1 MTGNC
6 STTVKQRREHAL
18 AIWRA
23 GVDAVASER
32 LVTGAVFRRGS
43 RLSVCGHEIDL
54 DSTGRLLVV
63 GAGKAGAGMAAGIER
78 AVGRDIPAGFLSGLV
93 NVPADCVRPLEFI
106 TLHAARPAG
115 VNEPTEEGVRGTE
128 EILERVAALGPN
140 DVCLVLLSGG
150 GSALLPAPAA
160 GITLEDK
167 QQVTRLLMHAGASI
181 DELNLVR
188 RNLSRVKGG
197 GLARASNAGKTI
209 GLVISDVI
217 GDPLDVI
224 ASGPLLAGSASRADA
239 LAVLEQ
245 YVDRDRIP
253 PAVRSLLSQP
263 AEEAAAQEEDGASG
277 GSGGEVAIHVIGN
290 NQVALEAAAAKA
302 EELSYAV
309 RSLGSDNR
317 GIAREVG
324 KELSDLCLAVREG
337 REQPAPPCCL
347 LSGGEPVVHLAETD
361 GPQVGGRNQELAVAA
376 LLRLAESGAE
386 GITIVS
392 GGTDGE
398 DGPTDAAGGIA
409 DSLVLAEAARL
420 QLDPAEYLAV
430 NNTLPFLE
438 QTGGLIRT
446 GPTHTNVMD
455 LRVCLVNAEGE

>member
-1 MTGNC
+1 MTGNS
-6 STTVKQRREHAL
+6 STRKKQRREQAL

-32 LVTGAVFRRGS
+32 LVTDAVRRFGNC
-43 RLSVCGHEIDL
+43 LTVCGHEIDL
-54 DSTGRLLVV
+54 NATGQLLVV

-78 AVGRDIPAGFLSGLV
+78 AVGRDIPPGFLGGLV

-115 VNEPTEEGVRGTE
+115 VNEPTEAGVRGTE
-128 EILERVAALGPN
+128 DILQRVAALGPK

-160 GITLEDK
+160 GISLEDK

-224 ASGPLLAGSASRADA
+224 ASGPLLAGSGSRADA
-239 LAVLEQ
+239 LAVLER
-245 YVDRDRIP
+245 YVETDRIP

-263 AEEAAAQEEDGASG
+263 AGETQTTDQVNGA
-277 GSGGEVAIHVIGN
+277 GGEVSIHVIGN
-290 NQVALEAAAAKA
+290 NAVALQAAAAKA
-302 EELSYAV
+302 EELGFAV
-309 RSLGSDNR
+309 RSLGSENR
-317 GIAREVG
+317 GVAREVG
-324 KELSDLCLAVREG
+324 TELADLCLAVRNGNES
-337 REQPAPPCCL
+337 PLPPCCV
-347 LSGGEPVVHLAETD
+347 LSGGEPVVHLAQTD

-376 LLRLAESGAE
+376 LLRLADSSAE

-409 DSLVLAEAARL
+409 DSMVLAEAARL
-420 QLDPAEYLAV
+420 SLNPADYLAV

-455 LRVCLVNAEGE
+455 LRVCLVTSADG